1 MLIII
6 IIGIAF
12 AALVYLLGG
21 ERMDKLKPC
30 PFCGSILS
38 EPQTV
43 NYYIEPEY
51 YCAVVCSECRLE
63 MLSDEW
69 ADEQSAEAEVIAK
82 WNTRYEPTNKDVK

>member
-1 MLIII
+1 MN
-6 IIGIAF
+6 
-12 AALVYLLGG
+12 
-21 ERMDKLKPC
+21 KLREC
-30 PFCGSILS
+30 PFCGS

-69 ADEQSAEAEVIAK
+69 SDAQSAEAEVIAK
-82 WNTRYEPTNKDVK
+82 WNKRG